1 MEKYV
6 VNLEKDQKTLDEKIK
21 KRTLE
26 VDRADKR
33 MKLLTNMKPAYM
45 DEYETLEQDL
55 EQIYS
60 LYVEK
65 FRNLDYLEH

>member
-26 VDRADKR
+26 VVRADKR

-45 DEYETLEQDL
+45 DEYERLE
-55 EQIYS
+55 
-60 LYVEK
+60 
-65 FRNLDYLEH
+65 